1 MTPSEI
7 TKSINSS
14 NLAGITKLERI
25 LGITKNL
32 LKDNQLFYES
42 IIIGGQEWM
51 LKNLEVTSFRNG
63 DSIPHVESNYDWEDA
78 GENEQPAWCY
88 YDNDPEN
95 GKHYGKL
102 YNWYAVNDRRGLA
115 PEGWIIPS
123 FEDWDN
129 LIEFLGGSGVAGGK
143 LKQIGTTL
151 WKEPNGGAT
160 NFSGFSGLPGG
171 DRYEGGMFSMIGQ
184 NGYWWSSSEFNSNLS
199 NLLTLN
205 FNHFNVSRNSSFK
218 KSGFSVRCIKS

>member
-14 NLAGITKLERI
+14 NLAGITKLEKI
-25 LGITKNL
+25 LAITKNL

-51 LKNLEVTSFRNG
+51 LKNLDVTSFRNG

-102 YNWYAVNDRRGLA
+102 YNWYAVSDVRGLC
-115 PEGWIIPS
+115 PTGWHVATDA
-123 FEDWDN
+123 DWTSLTALYGTDAAAAN
-129 LIEFLGGSGVAGGK
+129 E
-143 LKQIGTTL
+143 LKSTIL
-151 WKEPNGGAT
+151 WKNIWKNNKNGLYHK
-160 NFSGFSGLPGG
+160 N
-171 DRYEGGMFSMIGQ
+171 Y
-184 NGYWWSSSEFNSNLS
+184 
-199 NLLTLN
+199 
-205 FNHFNVSRNSSFK
+205 HK
-218 KSGFSVRCIKS
+218 KMH

>member
-14 NLAGITKLERI
+14 NLAGITKLEKI
-25 LGITKNL
+25 LAITKNL

-51 LKNLEVTSFRNG
+51 LKNLDVTSFRNG

-102 YNWYAVNDRRGLA
+102 YNSYALN
-115 PEGWIIPS
+115 
-123 FEDWDN
+123 
-129 LIEFLGGSGVAGGK
+129 GV
-143 LKQIGTTL
+143 
-151 WKEPNGGAT
+151 KE
-160 NFSGFSGLPGG
+160 
-171 DRYEGGMFSMIGQ
+171 
-184 NGYWWSSSEFNSNLS
+184 
-199 NLLTLN
+199 
-205 FNHFNVSRNSSFK
+205 
-218 KSGFSVRCIKS
+218 